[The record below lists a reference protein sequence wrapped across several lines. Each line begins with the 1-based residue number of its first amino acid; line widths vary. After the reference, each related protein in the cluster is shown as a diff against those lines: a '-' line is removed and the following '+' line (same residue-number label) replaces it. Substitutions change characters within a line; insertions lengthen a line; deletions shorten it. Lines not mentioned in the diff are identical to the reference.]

1 MNKNKDKNAKT
12 YSYKTRKEKIKLT
25 ILDDNKP
32 ILDGNHQMLDSMDS
46 ICKSKGEEA
55 VRRNEYYNSYDLK
68 ATDPQGMYTGIPA
81 KEFGE
86 VPVQDVDDL

>member
-1 MNKNKDKNAKT
+1 MDKNKDKNAKT

-25 ILDDNKP
+25 ILDGNKP
-32 ILDGNHQMLDSMDS
+32 ILDGMDS
-46 ICKSKGEEA
+46 ICKAKGEDA
-55 VRRNEYYNSYDLK
+55 VRRAEYYNSYDLK

>member
-25 ILDDNKP
+25 ILDDNKQ
-32 ILDGNHQMLDSMDS
+32 ILDGKCQMLDGMDS
-46 ICKSKGEEA
+46 ICKSKGKEA
-55 VRRNEYYNSYDLK
+55 ERRAEYYNSYDLK
-68 ATDPQGMYTGIPA
+68 ATDPQGSYTGVPA
-81 KEFGE
+81 GEFGK